1 VITEYSWAS
10 HSCDP
15 CPTPPLSPSDLLT
28 LGADVLP
35 SLMPPPLAGGGAP
48 IVPPAVPR
56 GALNDFVIT
65 RLHARY
71 SKDDLGDDLFFRAA
85 PPIVGGR
92 EFMQSNG
99 KLEQGAQPSGQN
111 NFQARYVVRH
121 AWTGPIT
128 CAQPVR
134 GHWGG
139 PPGKAAPAVR
149 PAAKIGFAARGKAL
163 TLASLVRGAMPPES
177 VLSSAGPINLIA
189 IPAPVDASAAP
200 PLVDG
205 DASLDGAIVPTT
217 VPEER
222 DAETPRSLT
231 PTVAPRGGCAG
242 CEVGA
247 ADGTMAGSMAAL
259 AMVAFARL
267 RRRAR
272 PIRP

>member
-35 SLMPPPLAGGGAP
+35 SLPPLPSAKMATPSWRQPSG
-48 IVPPAVPR
+48 

-71 SKDDLGDDLFFRAA
+71 SKEALGDDLFFRAA

-128 CAQPVR
+128 CAHPAR
-134 GHWGG
+134 GNWGG
-139 PPGKAAPAVR
+139 PPGKPAPAVQ
-149 PAAKIGFAARGKAL
+149 PAGRIGFVARGKGL

-177 VLSSAGPINLIA
+177 VLSSAGAINLIA
-189 IPAPVDASAAP
+189 IPATVDASAAP
-200 PLVDG
+200 PSEDE
-205 DASLDGAIVPTT
+205 DASLDAAIVPT
-217 VPEER
+217 VAPEGR
-222 DAETPRSLT
+222 DAETSRSLT
-231 PTVAPRGGCAG
+231 PTVPPRGGCAG
-242 CEVGA
+242 CDVGA
-247 ADGTMAGSMAAL
+247 ADGTMVGSTAAL
-259 AMVAFARL
+259 AIVAVARM
-267 RRRAR
+267 RRRR
-272 PIRP
+272 MRR